1 MEQMLPGQG
10 VLAGTPVVAVGF
22 PALVLGMAMEITG
35 FLAWI
40 ELRRRM
46 PRGTRIPGVGSLF
59 DERHKRRV
67 WWLHA
72 AASLSLAVACVL
84 PGLARVSGALLVLAW
99 LGAAHAL
106 WRCWRSASTW
116 QA

>member
-1 MEQMLPGQG
+1 MPTIAVYPGTFDPLTRG
-10 VLAGTPVVAVGF
+10 HED
-22 PALVLGMAMEITG
+22 LV
-35 FLAWI
+35 
-40 ELRRRM
+40 RR
-46 PRGTRIPGVGSLF
+46 VGSLF

-84 PGLARVSGALLVLAW
+84 PGLVRVSGALLVLAW

>member
-1 MEQMLPGQG
+1 M
-10 VLAGTPVVAVGF
+10 LAGTLVVAVGF

>member
-1 MEQMLPGQG
+1 
-10 VLAGTPVVAVGF
+10 
-22 PALVLGMAMEITG
+22 
-35 FLAWI
+35 
-40 ELRRRM
+40 
-46 PRGTRIPGVGSLF
+46 
-59 DERHKRRV
+59 
-67 WWLHA
+67 
-72 AASLSLAVACVL
+72 VACVL